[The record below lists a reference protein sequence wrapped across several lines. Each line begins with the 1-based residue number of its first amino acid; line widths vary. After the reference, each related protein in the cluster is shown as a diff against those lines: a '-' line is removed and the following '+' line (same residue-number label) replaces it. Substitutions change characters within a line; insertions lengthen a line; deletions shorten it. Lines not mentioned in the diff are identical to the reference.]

1 MKRSAAIREAV
12 NTFETER
19 GEVLDSVMD
28 ALGSPDEM
36 DADRRCACGF
46 LLGHLRRPQ
55 RAPDYWGRIQMSSS
69 NMTEVVNVWPPAVSR
84 TM

>member
-28 ALGSPDEM
+28 ALGAPDEM
-36 DADRRCACGF
+36 DADRRYACGF
-46 LLGHLRRPQ
+46 
-55 RAPDYWGRIQMSSS
+55 YWAI
-69 NMTEVVNVWPPAVSR
+69 
-84 TM
+84 